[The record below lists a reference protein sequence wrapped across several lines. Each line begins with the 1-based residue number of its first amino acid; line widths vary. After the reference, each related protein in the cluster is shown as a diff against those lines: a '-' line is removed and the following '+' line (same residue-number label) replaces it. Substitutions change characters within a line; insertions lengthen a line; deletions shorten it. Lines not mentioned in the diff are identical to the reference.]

1 MMAFALIPTFVVW
14 LITYGAVKY
23 PAQALGRLVVRRS
36 PNMLFDICICI
47 GVTLLC
53 WGGVVGMMT
62 IVYVIG
68 QDDRPT
74 PMPIGTMVA
83 LGLAPPLF
91 VAFFKATLRAR
102 STSGAL

>member
-23 PAQALGRLVVRRS
+23 PAQALGRFVVRRS
-36 PNMLFDICICI
+36 PNILFDICICI

-62 IVYVIG
+62 IVYAIG
-68 QDDRPT
+68 QPRP
-74 PMPIGTMVA
+74 PHADANRHDGSFGLGAAA
-83 LGLAPPLF
+83 LCCFL
-91 VAFFKATLRAR
+91 
-102 STSGAL
+102 